1 MRIAVMGA
9 GGVGGYFGARLAA
22 AGEDVAVVARG
33 RHLDAIRSEG
43 LTIASPAGD
52 VTVHPA
58 AEADPA
64 AIGPVDAVLFAVKL
78 WDTESAGAMLGP
90 LMGPETAVFTFQ
102 NGVDSVPVLSRLVGP
117 ERTVGGVAYISAFIE
132 RPGLIRHVGTGAKL
146 AFGEAAGGRSQRVAA
161 LSDALARARIEHE
174 VTDAIDRAI
183 WSKFVLLAAFSGLT
197 ALTRR
202 PAAEIRA
209 NAETRALFED
219 AAAEVAAV
227 AAAEGVAL
235 PDDVVTR
242 TVGTL
247 DRLPPEMKASMCHD
261 LERGGRLELPWLSGT
276 VVRLGRQHGVPTPV
290 HRAINAALVLWQDG
304 QTQVAHVP

>member
-22 AGEDVAVVARG
+22 AGEDVAIVARG
-33 RHLDAIRSEG
+33 RHLDAIRAEG
-43 LTIASPAGD
+43 LKVASSAGD
-52 VTVHPA
+52 LTVRPEVA
-58 AEADPA
+58 SDPTE
-64 AIGPVDAVLFAVKL
+64 IGPVDAVLFAVKL

-90 LMGPETAVFTFQ
+90 LLGPTTAVFTFQ
-102 NGVDSVPVLSRLVGP
+102 NGVDSVPVLSRLLGP
-117 ERTVGGVAYISAFIE
+117 ERVVGGVAYISAFIE

-146 AFGEAAGGRSQRVAA
+146 AFGEADGGRSGRVVA
-161 LSDALARARIEHE
+161 LSDALARAGVDHE

-183 WSKFVLLAAFSGLT
+183 WAKFVLLAAFSGLT

-202 PAAEIRA
+202 PAADVRD
-209 NAETRALFED
+209 NPETRALFED
-219 AAAEVAAV
+219 AAAEVAAI

-235 PDDVVTR
+235 PADVVAR
-242 TVGTL
+242 TVATL

-261 LERGGRLELPWLSGT
+261 LERGGRLELPWLSGAL
-276 VVRLGRQHGVPTPV
+276 VRLGRQHGIPTPV

-304 QTQVAHVP
+304 GDQS